1 MVLIV
6 LVHGT
11 SCSWILCR
19 WVESSGLRIA
29 YRVGETVIAAA
40 TGFLVVSLLGLLLWG
55 AARSRTQRGSP
66 YARERAP
73 WGNGR
78 MYERKRAAWGNGRVE
93 PKVHARLLEPMTTDE
108 ARDWARRFLDTIE
121 EPDMERNRR

>member
-1 MVLIV
+1 M
-6 LVHGT
+6 
-11 SCSWILCR
+11 
-19 WVESSGLRIA
+19 
-29 YRVGETVIAAA
+29 IAAA
-40 TGFLVVSLLGLLLWG
+40 TGLLVVSLLGLLLWG

-78 MYERKRAAWGNGRVE
+78 VE

-108 ARDWARRFLDTIE
+108 ARDWARRFLDTVE
-121 EPDMERNRR
+121 EPDMERERR